1 MELLGSLAMAA
12 GMGVML
18 RRAILETGM
27 RRYDPACHRLYCRR
41 EGTGPPVVLLH
52 GLAGSWR
59 YWRRGLDG
67 LTQRHTLY
75 VADLLGFGRSPKP
88 RGDYSIA
95 MHVDAL
101 TGLVDEIEGDIVIAG
116 HSMGAILALAVYARR
131 PARVSRIVLIG
142 LPYFPAREAARAS
155 LARQSLMNRMTLE
168 WSWMAQG
175 MCYMKDFFALP
186 VFAPLARMPVDL
198 YRDYW
203 KHTWNSVSRSIFN
216 TLLAA
221 DVVGLMREVER
232 ARITLVHGRA
242 DSVAP
247 IEHIRQ
253 LVAQFP
259 EVRLREINS
268 GHHLYLV
275 YPRLLNRII
284 AEEGKQL
291 TCDS

>member
-1 MELLGSLAMAA
+1 
-12 GMGVML
+12 
-18 RRAILETGM
+18 
-27 RRYDPACHRLYCRR
+27 
-41 EGTGPPVVLLH
+41 
-52 GLAGSWR
+52 
-59 YWRRGLDG
+59 
-67 LTQRHTLY
+67 
-75 VADLLGFGRSPKP
+75 
-88 RGDYSIA
+88 

-101 TGLVDEIEGDIVIAG
+101 TRLLDETRGDTVIAG

-131 PARVSRIVLIG
+131 PSRVSRIILIG
-142 LPYFPAREAARAS
+142 LPYFPTRDAACTY
-155 LARQSLMNRMTLE
+155 LARQSLMNRLTLE

-186 VFAPLARMPVDL
+186 AFAPLARMPVDL

-221 DVVGLMREVER
+221 DVVGLIREVEP
-232 ARITLVHGRA
+232 ARITLVHGRG

-247 IEHIRQ
+247 VEHIRQ

-259 EVRLREINS
+259 ELRLREINS
-268 GHHLYLV
+268 GHHPYLV

-284 AEEGKQL
+284 AGEEAQL
-291 TCDS
+291 TCDSRRS